1 MQQDFKSITCTSH
14 LEFHKTNNA
23 IDFVKILIKFR
34 ILNSKN
40 KKNKIT
46 LENIL
51 NNPNISEEE
60 IKKYLDKKGLSFH
73 NFREKINDHFYADLP
88 KQESIESIEK
98 TCKKENRNNKRK
110 IEYYKRKNL
119 LLNIDKK
126 RNKRRF

>member
-73 NFREKINDHFYADLP
+73 NFREK
-88 KQESIESIEK
+88 
-98 TCKKENRNNKRK
+98 NK
-110 IEYYKRKNL
+110 
-119 LLNIDKK
+119 
-126 RNKRRF
+126 